1 MPRLTW
7 SLALGLLMVAIA
19 GPAAAQTAV
28 KIHEILR
35 NPGEYSEHEVAVF
48 GHVQGLLRAEHYDT
62 FRICSGKCL
71 NVVAW
76 GHPRIAEGQA
86 LNVRGRFH
94 LVVNLDHHRV
104 RDVLE
109 VKHDSL

>member
-1 MPRLTW
+1 MPRLGW
-7 SLALGLLMVAIA
+7 NLALILVILAIA
-19 GPAAAQTAV
+19 RPATAQTAV

-35 NPGEYSEHEVAVF
+35 SPGEYSEHEVAVF
-48 GHVQGLLRAEHYDT
+48 GHVEGLLSTEHYDT

-71 NVVAW
+71 NVLAW

-104 RDVLE
+104 RHVIE
-109 VKHDSL
+109 VKRDSL